1 MALSDIAGD
10 LDRETIV
17 QSAAVGVLVVGPLAG
32 LSFLLIDTDSDTSG
46 GLGGVFFAGIVV
58 AFGLVGFLAGR
69 SAPRVPM
76 THGAVAAALT
86 FVAVQ
91 ATILLIAWVAGHESD
106 VSIVALVFGALV
118 AASAGTIGAML
129 ATRRARRR

>member
-1 MALSDIAGD
+1 MALSDLAED
-10 LDRETIV
+10 LDRETLV
-17 QSAAVGVLVVGPLAG
+17 QAAAIGVLVVGPLAG
-32 LSFLLIDTDSDTSG
+32 LSFLLVDTDSESSG
-46 GLGGVFFAGIVV
+46 GLGGIFFAGIVA
-58 AFGLVGFLAGR
+58 AFGLVGFVGGR

-76 THGAVAAALT
+76 THGAIAAAAT
-86 FVAVQ
+86 FVVVQ
-91 ATILLIAWVAGHESD
+91 ATILLIAWVAGRDSH